1 MRAYLSLFCVVSI
14 VCKCA
19 LKSLKYSKDERKR
32 RRLDEVAK
40 RIRDGDRYGAVGKD
54 EQRPDDGSVER
65 RFENLKKKET
75 QELLLLLRSRSS
87 VVCRLSE
94 QRAFDEDAG
103 GVREKEVEPAT
114 IGKRD
119 VVETRADEKG

>member
-1 MRAYLSLFCVVSI
+1 MFVKR
-14 VCKCA
+14 A
-19 LKSLKYSKDERKR
+19 LKSLKYFLKDERKR
-32 RRLDEVAK
+32 HRLDEVAK
-40 RIRDGDRYGAVGKD
+40 RIRGVYRYGAVGKD

-75 QELLLLLRSRSS
+75 QELLLLLLLRSRSS

-94 QRAFDEDAG
+94 QRAFDEDAE

>member
-1 MRAYLSLFCVVSI
+1 MCVKI
-14 VCKCA
+14 
-19 LKSLKYSKDERKR
+19 LKYFLKDERKR
-32 RRLDEVAK
+32 HRLDEVAK
-40 RIRDGDRYGAVGKD
+40 RIRGVYRYGAVGKD

-75 QELLLLLRSRSS
+75 QELLLLLLLLLRSRSS

-94 QRAFDEDAG
+94 QRAFDEDTE

>member
-94 QRAFDEDAG
+94 QRAFDEDAE

>member
-1 MRAYLSLFCVVSI
+1 MLM
-14 VCKCA
+14 
-19 LKSLKYSKDERKR
+19 
-32 RRLDEVAK
+32 
-40 RIRDGDRYGAVGKD
+40 
-54 EQRPDDGSVER
+54 
-65 RFENLKKKET
+65 
-75 QELLLLLRSRSS
+75 LLLRSRSS

-94 QRAFDEDAG
+94 QRAFDEDAE